1 MSQPSSS
8 FQDLFN
14 AALQEYENQTGC
26 KLIEHPLANQFKT
39 CDSVQSITAI
49 LQEQTQIFSGFKG
62 DDGKLM
68 KSLKSSVGVLYT
80 LSNTGVFGGSIGLVH
95 PTSFIGV
102 NVSNRHFHRYSPLRV
117 QCSLASLSY
126 LPYIPLS
133 DPISMSLTLIPQ
145 AVKDISS
152 SYDALIDLFASF
164 ETFLSRLSIYSGVPP
179 TPALTNVL
187 VKIIAEL
194 LSTLAL
200 ATKQVKQGRFSESV
214 LVGTTLDSVE
224 HREICEEASGRE

>member
-95 PTSFIGV
+95 PASFIGV
-102 NVSNRHFHRYSPLRV
+102 TCF
-117 QCSLASLSY
+117 
-126 LPYIPLS
+126 
-133 DPISMSLTLIPQ
+133 
-145 AVKDISS
+145 
-152 SYDALIDLFASF
+152 
-164 ETFLSRLSIYSGVPP
+164 
-179 TPALTNVL
+179 
-187 VKIIAEL
+187 
-194 LSTLAL
+194 
-200 ATKQVKQGRFSESV
+200 
-214 LVGTTLDSVE
+214 
-224 HREICEEASGRE
+224 